1 MPKYKTANSN
11 NNPIDVDNRDLFLKL
26 SKLLTGVEELDQ
38 GLAKE
43 YYHQYLQQKF
53 GVDLDELMGI
63 YREIAAISKPLGEL
77 IERIKDN
84 SQLLHV
90 AKQIVRI
97 WYISQF
103 KESSDPA
110 VDTQIYAGHWKD
122 GILWDIIKAHAPAY
136 SDGPHGY
143 WANPPEGTSGKRD

>member
-11 NNPIDVDNRDLFLKL
+11 NNPIDTGNRDLFLEL
-26 SKLLTGVEELDQ
+26 SKLLTGIKELDED
-38 GLAKE
+38 LANE

-53 GVDLDELMGI
+53 GIDLDELMGI
-63 YREIAAISKPLGEL
+63 YRKVAAEPRPIEALV
-77 IERIKDN
+77 ERIKDN

-103 KESSDPA
+103 KESFDPA
-110 VDTQIYAGHWKD
+110 VETQIYAGHWKN
-122 GILWDIIKAHAPAY
+122 GLLWDIIKAHPPAY
-136 SDGPHGY
+136 SDQPHGY
-143 WANPPEGTSGKRD
+143 WADPPEGA